1 MALWV
6 FDFETM
12 INICEVSFLSF
23 DEDSCHTFRLDDD
36 TGENEIE
43 ELRKFVKGQ
52 TLVGYNNKTFDDIIL
67 NFWLRHKDCTAQEI
81 QRLAQRIITGQKD
94 EGFNIYKEL
103 GIYMNSDDFKTID
116 LMRLLFSKKL
126 RVGLKEL
133 ECSLQ
138 HDNVEEF
145 ECPFDKVLTTDE
157 KEKLIAYNINDCRA
171 TKLVLQKSI
180 EALQLR
186 RWMLKEYGIDAFSMD
201 GVNGGVKILEMLYE
215 RETGDSSFKK
225 RITRR
230 EFVHIKDIILP
241 AVKFKTKEF
250 QDVLKIYQDHI
261 WYSSHYDEELFED
274 SKLKFEPVINGFKF
288 KFSLGGLHGETRSG
302 IWESD
307 DEYDLMSVDVA
318 SYYPLLVLKHGF
330 YPGHLNKKAFLK
342 VYQQVKDERMEA
354 KKNGDK
360 LKDGTLKLSINGA
373 YGMFGNQYSW
383 LFDHKVRLQICVN
396 GQLMLAMLIERLF
409 MAGIV
414 LIDANTDGVYVKVH
428 KAKKELFQKIVADW
442 EKETL
447 MEMEQTKFE
456 KMWFLNSADYFGTYY
471 SKGKLDVKEKGMFLS
486 KVQLGKGMEFPII
499 AKSIKEYFLRGT
511 DYRAYI
517 HQSNDILDFVTYK
530 KLNKESEC
538 WYNGNRIQRTNRYY
552 AAKTGAYIFRKP
564 VDKPLEEIVDVMHDW
579 GYTPNLP
586 SKVKKSNL
594 QHLLKESPVTIYNKF
609 DNKSMSDRNI
619 NYGFY
624 TSAAREIVYAI
635 EGDRLQGQ
643 LF

>member
-6 FDFETM
+6 FDFETPP
-12 INICEVSFLSF
+12 NICEVSFLSF
-23 DEDSCHTFRLDDD
+23 DDNSCHTFLLDDD
-36 TGENEIE
+36 TGENDREK
-43 ELRKFVKGQ
+43 LRKFVKGQ

-67 NFWLRHKDCTAQEI
+67 NYWLRNEGVTGREIHKLSQKI
-81 QRLAQRIITGQKD
+81 IVGQRD

-103 GIYMNSDDFKTID
+103 GVYMHSDDFKTID

-145 ECPFDKVLTTDE
+145 EVPFDKILTSEE
-157 KEKLIAYNINDCRA
+157 KKKLVAYNINDCRA

-186 RWMLKEYGIDAFSMD
+186 RWMLNEYGIDAFSMD
-201 GVNGGVKILEMLYE
+201 GVNGGVKILEILYE

-230 EFVHIKDIILP
+230 EFVLVKDIILP
-241 AVKFKTKEF
+241 LVKFQTKEF
-250 QDVLKIYQDHI
+250 QHVLKIYQNHI

-274 SKLKFEPVINGFKF
+274 SKLKFEPIINQFKF
-288 KFSLGGLHGETRSG
+288 KFSLGGLHGDTKPG

-307 DEYDLMSVDVA
+307 DEYEVISVDVA
-318 SYYPLLVLKHGF
+318 SYYPSMVLKHGF
-330 YPGHLNKKAFLK
+330 CPGHLNKKAFLK

-354 KKNGDK
+354 KRTGDK
-360 LKDGTLKLSINGA
+360 LKNETLKLSINGA
-373 YGMFGNQYSW
+373 FGMFGNQYSW

-396 GQLMLAMLIERLF
+396 GQLMLAMLIERLLL
-409 MAGIV
+409 AGIT
-414 LIDANTDGVYVKVH
+414 LIDANTDGVYVRVH
-428 KAKKELFQKIVADW
+428 KSQKEAFTAIVAQW
-442 EKETL
+442 EKETK
-447 MEMEQTKFE
+447 MDMEQTKFE
-456 KMWFLNSADYFGTYY
+456 KMWFVNTADYFGTYL
-471 SKGKLDVKEKGMFLS
+471 SKGKLDVKEKGMFQS

-499 AKSIKEYFLRGT
+499 AKSVKEYFLNEK
-511 DYRAYI
+511 DYRSYI
-517 HQSNDILDFVTYK
+517 NQATNILDFVTYK
-530 KLNKESEC
+530 KLNRDSEC
-538 WYNGNRIQRTNRYY
+538 WYDGKKVQRTNRYY
-552 AAKTGAYIFRKP
+552 ASKTGAYIFRKGVGEP
-564 VDKPLEEIVDVMHDW
+564 IEEWVDTSSWW
-579 GYTPNLP
+579 GYEGPT
-586 SKVKKSNL
+586 KVKRSNF
-594 QHLLKESPVTIYNKF
+594 QHLLKESPVIVYNKF
-609 DNKSMSDRNI
+609 DSKKMNERNI

-624 TSAAREIVYAI
+624 TSAAREIVHTI